1 MVHMLVRRVEGRVRS
16 EFKMLVIIYSTSHA
30 MQSQVKFFGAC
41 KNISGASHQR
51 GAAMFSQTTHVDGN
65 NLNSIKIFK
74 LATYLMSAY
83 VKLFSHRYYRNFHT
97 ISCYFFPTL

>member
-51 GAAMFSQTTHVDGN
+51 GAVMFSQTTHVDGN
-65 NLNSIKIFK
+65 NLKYYQDIQASD
-74 LATYLMSAY
+74 
-83 VKLFSHRYYRNFHT
+83 LFNVCVR
-97 ISCYFFPTL
+97 

>member
-1 MVHMLVRRVEGRVRS
+1 
-16 EFKMLVIIYSTSHA
+16 

-65 NLNSIKIFK
+65 NLKYYQDIQASD
-74 LATYLMSAY
+74 
-83 VKLFSHRYYRNFHT
+83 LFNVCVR
-97 ISCYFFPTL
+97 